1 MSAWL
6 VSKHTVGGTAVRA
19 AGHAL
24 AATVLA
30 TGLHHATTDSRV
42 SWPAVALA
50 AAVLAVCAYAVLRE
64 GAPRWSAVALAA
76 AQALLPGY
84 LELTGTEIPATA
96 LDGHL
101 RLPSA
106 WHHDPLVM
114 AALNF
119 LAGLALVCFFR
130 SASDLP
136 ERLAHAVA
144 GAVAG
149 AVGGWWTWLLYVIG
163 LVLGLTGTPRPRP
176 TRPPL
181 PAVSLPPRHA
191 LTVLLHRAQPCAP

>member
-64 GAPRWSAVALAA
+64 GAPLGRGRPW
-76 AQALLPGY
+76 PPCRPCC
-84 LELTGTEIPATA
+84 PATW
-96 LDGHL
+96 
-101 RLPSA
+101 S
-106 WHHDPLVM
+106 
-114 AALNF
+114 
-119 LAGLALVCFFR
+119 
-130 SASDLP
+130 
-136 ERLAHAVA
+136 
-144 GAVAG
+144 
-149 AVGGWWTWLLYVIG
+149 
-163 LVLGLTGTPRPRP
+163 
-176 TRPPL
+176 
-181 PAVSLPPRHA
+181 
-191 LTVLLHRAQPCAP
+191 